1 VHDRDRLAIRRCFR
15 VLAALATLAPAAV
28 LLATSFE
35 RRWMDDDGF
44 INLRVVRNVLHGY
57 GPVFNVGERVEAVTS
72 PLWIGVLTLAGALR
86 FRLERTAVIA
96 GIAFSTLG
104 LLFAQNGATH
114 LAGPGSLEDRL
125 RRAPLPL
132 GAAIVAVLPPVWDY
146 ASSGL
151 ETGLAL
157 AWLGATFLAVSS
169 SIRAPDRDRRA
180 YACGRAALAGL
191 GPLVRPDLAVYTAAA
206 LAILV
211 ASDVAR
217 ARDGRARVAS
227 AGLGLACA
235 GAAPLAYEVFRMG
248 YYGALVPNTALA
260 KEAFATRYD
269 QGLCYLRNF
278 SGTYAIAWPL
288 VACAMFLALRV
299 AATASEPDRTRRALV
314 RGATLAFP
322 LAAAAHALYIVR
334 IGGDYMHGRMF
345 VPVVFAALLPLAS
358 IPVPALRAPIAR
370 AAVVLSGVA
379 VGVWLPTCALGLRV
393 AVENECGIGDE
404 RGWYAREAKVDR
416 PVELESYRKHSFYR
430 GAHDALARIDRT
442 CGKDGS
448 CRRLYLEDDDQKRL
462 APAQATI
469 PLGSKVDSR
478 ITAVVSGGAIGIA
491 GYVLPARVHVLDRHG
506 LADPFVARV
515 DLEERGR
522 PGHEKTL
529 PIAWAVARFTDPAP
543 IEDGSVAAAR
553 RALGCGR
560 LADLERAV
568 RGPLTWDR
576 FLENAS
582 GAWARDRLRL
592 PADPF
597 DAETTFC
604 GTPAVTRAGAG
615 GSGGKWFQWRCPAAA
630 PMSGVAGQFDDHEHA
645 MANVRALC
653 GVEDAEQASTRVT
666 GPAFGDGSGGPFE
679 STCPGNAVAIGIRG
693 RADHLVRALGVVC
706 SSADATAL
714 SDEGGGEWG
723 APFTLTCPRGSSLLG
738 IQGRSGSLVDAV
750 GLVCAPGP

>member
-1 VHDRDRLAIRRCFR
+1 MRRGFR
-15 VLAALATLAPAAV
+15 FLKELATLAPAAI
-28 LLATSFE
+28 LLGASLE

-44 INLRVVRNVLHGY
+44 INLRVVRNLLHGY

-72 PLWIGVLTLAGALR
+72 PLWIGLLTLAGALR
-86 FRLERTAVIA
+86 FRLETAAVVY
-96 GIAFSTLG
+96 GIAFSVLG
-104 LLFAQNGATH
+104 LLLAQNGATR
-114 LAGPGSLEDRL
+114 LVGRGSLEYRL

-169 SIRAPDRDRRA
+169 SMDRAPDQGRRA
-180 YACGRAALAGL
+180 HACGRAALAGL
-191 GPLVRPDLAVYTAAA
+191 GPLVRPELVVYTFAA

-217 ARDGRARVAS
+217 ARGGKARVTS
-227 AGLGLACA
+227 AGLGFACA

-269 QGLCYLRNF
+269 QGLCYFRNF
-278 SGTYAIAWPL
+278 SGTYSMGWPL
-288 VACAMFLALRV
+288 AACVVFLALRV
-299 AATASEPDRTRRALV
+299 VATASEPDRMRRALV

-322 LAAAAHALYIVR
+322 LAAAAHAFYIVR

-358 IPVPALRAPIAR
+358 IPVPAPRAALAR
-370 AAVVLSGVA
+370 AAVVLSAVV
-379 VGVWLPTCALGLRV
+379 VGVWLPDCALRLRV
-393 AVENECGIGDE
+393 ALENECGIGDE
-404 RGWYAREAKVDR
+404 RGWYAREAKVHR
-416 PVELESYRKHSFYR
+416 PVALESYRKHSFYS

-442 CGKDGS
+442 CGKDAS

-469 PLGSKVDSR
+469 PLGSGVDPR
-478 ITAVVSGGAIGIA
+478 ITAVVSAGAIGIE
-491 GYVLPARVHVLDRHG
+491 GYALPARVHVLDKHG
-506 LADPFVARV
+506 LADPLVARV
-515 DLEERGR
+515 GLDERGR

-543 IEDGSVAAAR
+543 VEDGSVAAAR

-560 LADLERAV
+560 LADVERAV
-568 RGPLTWDR
+568 RAPLTWDR
-576 FLENAS
+576 ILENVT
-582 GAWARDRLRL
+582 GAWARDHLRL

-597 DAETTFC
+597 DAESTFC
-604 GTPAVTRAGAG
+604 GTPAIAGAAAG
-615 GSGGKWFQWRCPAAA
+615 GGGGKRFQWRCPAAA
-630 PMSGVAGQFDDHEHA
+630 PMSGVAGQFDDHENA

-653 GVEDAEQASTRVT
+653 GAEDAEQASTRVT

-679 STCPGNAVAIGIRG
+679 SACPGNAVAIGIRG
-693 RADHLVRALGVVC
+693 RADRLLRAIGVVC

-714 SDEGGGEWG
+714 SGEGGGQWG
-723 APFTLTCPRGSSLLG
+723 APFTLTCPRGSSLVG
-738 IQGRSGSLVDAV
+738 IQGRSGSLVDEV
-750 GLVCAPGP
+750 GPMCAPAP